1 MYKTALIISLLL
13 IVIGVSGCTMK
24 EGETSTFGEK
34 TISLESIKVLN
45 NTTTDYYEYNG
56 TNYSYIMGTVQNRNR
71 YDAFKVKMKAIAYDE
86 DGEIVA
92 TNETVYLEPKN
103 IPASGQSLFYFE
115 FVDQNKKIV
124 KYDVKVVDAKAT
136 P

>member
-1 MYKTALIISLLL
+1 MHKKILIVLIILF
-13 IVIGVSGCTMK
+13 IVGISGCTVK
-24 EGETSTFGEK
+24 EAGNGTFGEK

-56 TNYSYIMGTVQNRNR
+56 TNYSYIIGTVQNHNK

-86 DGEIVA
+86 NGEIVA
-92 TNETVYLEPKN
+92 TNNTVYLEPKN
-103 IPASGQSLFYFE
+103 IPASGQSLFYFR
-115 FVDQNKKIV
+115 FVDQNRTITE
-124 KYDVKVVDAKAT
+124 YDVELVDAKAM

>member
-1 MYKTALIISLLL
+1 
-13 IVIGVSGCTMK
+13 MK
-24 EGETSTFGEK
+24 EAGNGTFGEK

-56 TNYSYIMGTVQNRNR
+56 TNYSYIIGTVQNHNK
-71 YDAFKVKMKAIAYDE
+71 YDAFKVKMKAIAYNE
-86 DGEIVA
+86 NGKIVA
-92 TNETVYLEPKN
+92 TNDTVYLEPKN

-115 FVDQNKKIV
+115 FVDQNKTIV
-124 KYDVKVVDAKAT
+124 KYDIKVLDAKAM

>member
-1 MYKTALIISLLL
+1 MDKKFLTVIIILFVVG
-13 IVIGVSGCTMK
+13 ISGCTIK
-24 EGETSTFGEK
+24 EGETGTFGEK

-56 TNYSYIMGTVQNRNR
+56 TNYSYIIGTVQNHNK

-103 IPASGQSLFYFE
+103 IPASGQSLFYFT
-115 FVDQNKKIV
+115 FVDQNRTIV
-124 KYDVKVVDAKAT
+124 KYDVVLVDAKAM